1 MPTVEHNGASIYY
14 EVHGKGFP
22 ILTFAPAGLESSIA
36 VWGQPMS
43 AIHPVTEWSNEF
55 RVIVMDQRNASTG
68 RSRAPITAQDSYDTY
83 TADHI
88 AVLDHLGIRKCHLYG
103 QCIGGPFIM
112 GMLKLHPERVACAVA
127 AQPSGRMGPMQG
139 KRTPSF
145 QAWTEKLKDH
155 PEATEAVL
163 DAMAQNLY
171 AAGYLYTVQRDFLAT
186 IKTPMMVLA
195 GNDAAHPHEL
205 SVEMSQLIPGV
216 EFIDE
221 WKSGAAL
228 EAARPRVRAFLKKH
242 TPASA

>member
-1 MPTVEHNGASIYY
+1 MPTVEKNGASIYY

-22 ILTFAPAGLESSIA
+22 ILTFAPAGLESCIA
-36 VWGQPMS
+36 VWSQPMS
-43 AIHPVTEWSNEF
+43 PINPVNEWSGEF
-55 RVIVMDQRNASTG
+55 SVIVMDQRNASG
-68 RSRAPITAQDSYDTY
+68 GKSRAPITDKDDYFTY

-88 AVLDHLGIRKCHLYG
+88 AVLDHLGIDKCHLYG

-112 GMLKLHPERVACAVA
+112 GMLKAHPQRVACAVA
-127 AQPSGRMGPMQG
+127 AQPSGRLGPMKA

-145 QAWTEKLKDH
+145 QGWAEKLKDH
-155 PEATEAVL
+155 PEATDAVL

-171 AAGYLYTVQRDFLAT
+171 AAGYLYTVQRDFLPT

-195 GNDAAHPHEL
+195 GHDEAHPHEL
-205 SVEMSQLIPGV
+205 SLEMSRLIPGV

-228 EAARPRVRAFLKKH
+228 EDARPRIRAFLKKH

>member
-1 MPTVEHNGASIYY
+1 MPTVERDGASIYY

-36 VWGQPMS
+36 VWSQPMS
-43 AIHPVTEWSNEF
+43 AINPVTEWSGEF
-55 RVIVMDQRNASTG
+55 SVIVMDQRNASTG
-68 RSRAPITAQDSYDTY
+68 KSRAPITAQDSYDTY

-88 AVLDHLGIRKCHLYG
+88 AVLDHLGVEKCHLYG

-112 GMLKLHPERVACAVA
+112 GMLKTQPGRVACAVA

-145 QAWTEKLKDH
+145 QAWADKLKDH

-171 AAGYLYTVQRDFLAT
+171 AKGYLYTVQRDFLPT

-195 GNDAAHPHEL
+195 GHDAAHPHEL

-221 WKSGAAL
+221 WKTGAAL
-228 EAARPRVRAFLKKH
+228 EAARPRVTAFLRKH
-242 TPASA
+242 TPK